1 MPKVSM
7 GYEVRASDG
16 AAYTRDRP
24 SLIAPTA
31 QAALSR
37 LIGFSLEGATPGDYE
52 MVLRFKDEL
61 SGKTLELH
69 EPFSVTAPLPAPQA
83 PNGK

>member
-1 MPKVSM
+1 VTM

-16 AAYTRDRP
+16 AVYTRDRP

-31 QAALSR
+31 QGTLSR

-52 MVLRFKDEL
+52 IVLRFKDEL
-61 SGKTLELH
+61 SGKALELH
-69 EPFSVTAPLPAPQA
+69 ESFSVSAPLPAPPA
-83 PNGK
+83 PTEK